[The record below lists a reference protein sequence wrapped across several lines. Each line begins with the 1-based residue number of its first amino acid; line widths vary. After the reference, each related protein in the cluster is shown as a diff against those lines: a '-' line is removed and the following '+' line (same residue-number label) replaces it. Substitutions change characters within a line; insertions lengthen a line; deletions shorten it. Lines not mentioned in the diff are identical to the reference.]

1 MGVYWIDG
9 CVLDRLGGC
18 ILDRLGGCVL
28 DRLGVYW
35 IG

>member
-1 MGVYWIDG
+1 M

-18 ILDRLGGCVL
+18 VLDRLGGCVL

-35 IG
+35 IGYM